1 MDTVI
6 KVKCIDQTL
15 IITNSPVIASGGLN
29 ENKLECSFCEKWDGF
44 AKTAIFYQDKN
55 NVYYS
60 LLDEDD
66 TCTIPKEATI
76 NKGTMF
82 FGIFGTKGD
91 VTRTS
96 EVLRYKIVDGAITED
111 IKPSD
116 PTPDIYEQI
125 VSRINKIENET
136 IPSSIATHNTSSSAH
151 LDIRDDIDIIESK
164 IPSQATSTNQ
174 LADKDF
180 VNSSIATNTAYFKGT
195 FNIVDDLKLSRTATH
210 EQVAT
215 AIANKV
221 TDATNNDY
229 SFVAIPNETI
239 TTEIDQYDRY
249 KFNGT
254 SWAYEF
260 TLNNSSFTAS
270 QWDAINSGISSNDVS
285 QITTNKSSITNLQN
299 NKQDKLVSGTNI
311 KTINGVSLLGE
322 GDMETPLPIANAN
335 TLGGV
340 KIGDGINVT
349 DDGTISAQEYSLP
362 TASDSVKGGVKIG
375 SGLSMNGEVLNNAYI
390 YNLPTASSSTLGGVK
405 VGSNL
410 SISNGVLSAS
420 GVFYSIDTSNL
431 ILQQSLADS
440 VTGTKTNF
448 SYTATQDCW
457 FVLDLMENENGASK
471 VYIDDVL
478 IYYHFTINR
487 TEIVTYYPLKKGQTI
502 KNVQNNSTYGGWA
515 ESNYRVYGLKGGK

>member
-1 MDTVI
+1 MGRKDVIKMDTVI
-6 KVKCIDQTL
+6 QVKCIDQTL

-164 IPSQATSTNQ
+164 IPSQASTTNQ
-174 LADKDF
+174 LADKEF
-180 VNSSIATNTAYFKGT
+180 VNSSIATNTATFKGT
-195 FNIVDDLKLSRTATH
+195 FNIVDDLGLSRTATH
-210 EQVAT
+210 EQVAN
-215 AIANKV
+215 AIATKV

-254 SWAYEF
+254 NWAYEF

-270 QWDAINSGISSNDVS
+270 QWDAINSGISSNEVS

-311 KTINGVSLLGE
+311 KTINGTSLLGE
-322 GDMETPLPIANAN
+322 GDMVTPLPIANAS

-340 KIGDGINVT
+340 KIGSGINVT

-362 TASDSVKGGVKIG
+362 TASASTKGGIKIG
-375 SGLSMNGEVLNNAYI
+375 SGLKVTNEVASVDTTNVVQEKLVSGTNVKTINNTSLLGSGNIAIENGL
-390 YNLPTASSSTLGGVK
+390 
-405 VGSNL
+405 VG
-410 SISNGVLSAS
+410 
-420 GVFYSIDTSNL
+420 IDTSK
-431 ILQQSLADS
+431 ILA
-440 VTGTKTNF
+440 TMEAKGTSNPYT
-448 SYTATQDCW
+448 YTATEDCYL
-457 FVLDLMENENGASK
+457 VAKIGEYGGGTSHGCTLTLNGATICNNFAATTTAAS
-471 VYIDDVL
+471 ILVL
-478 IYYHFTINR
+478 
-487 TEIVTYYPLKKGQTI
+487 PLKKNDVLKKTTG
-502 KNVQNNSTYGGWA
+502 YMGGYIFGA
-515 ESNYRVYGLKGGK
+515 K